1 MRILL
6 LCFCLILPISASPAE
21 ENQQQSDLE
30 QFKEWS
36 EVFTSLIELAQTLE
50 QKEIENTSP
59 KENAHDSDQSDQIMA
74 ELIDPEDG
82 TIKRLFDFIMRMINE
97 ERARKEQ
104 QANALDKKIKF
115 IVSNVKNLGVSN
127 AKLQLATIKW
137 QPIGSKKID
146 SEMSAYYQELTTSII
161 KQLDTLD

>member
-6 LCFCLILPISASPAE
+6 LCFCLILPISVSPAE

-59 KENAHDSDQSDQIMA
+59 KENAHDSDQSDQIMT
-74 ELIDPEDG
+74 EPIEFQNLRIYVF
-82 TIKRLFDFIMRMINE
+82 LFHT
-97 ERARKEQ
+97 Q
-104 QANALDKKIKF
+104 
-115 IVSNVKNLGVSN
+115 V
-127 AKLQLATIKW
+127 
-137 QPIGSKKID
+137 
-146 SEMSAYYQELTTSII
+146 
-161 KQLDTLD
+161 